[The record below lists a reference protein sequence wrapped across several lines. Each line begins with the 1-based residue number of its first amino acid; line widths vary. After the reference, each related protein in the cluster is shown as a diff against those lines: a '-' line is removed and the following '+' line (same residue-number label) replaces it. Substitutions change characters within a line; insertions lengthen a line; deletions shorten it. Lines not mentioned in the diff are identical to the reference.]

1 MPGRICFYGPERM
14 PADTGT
20 AALQARSLAVTGMA
34 WSDKLFKKRAFRL
47 AVWLCLAPIAVSA
60 EPLVAP
66 PTPLEAAL
74 ANLPQRCTAMP
85 DRLEPEALQRL
96 SAFYAAVHHQPVWN
110 SYATL
115 DGLLQQLAQLT
126 DDGLDPAQYQ
136 PERIREQLYQSSAA
150 PLHRECADILTSH
163 AYLEALHHLARGRLR
178 QADVEPIWRSPD
190 AAARDDSQQ
199 LLQIAVQGL
208 TDLPRAFEH
217 ARPALALYRDLRA
230 AYARLRLAP
239 LPAWRPVPTGA
250 TLRPGMSDERVPLL
264 RELLLAD
271 TGSPAALE
279 QRYDDELVEAVRRFQ
294 SQHGLEADGV
304 IGAGTLAALNVSP
317 ASRLDQIRIN
327 LERLRWISRDLE
339 PQSLLVDIAGARL
352 IYYRDSCPFWQT
364 RTQVGRQARQ
374 TPPLKSQIS
383 RLTLNPTWT
392 VPPTI
397 LQQDKLPLIRED
409 AGYLARHGMRVLDA
423 QGNDL
428 DPASVDWQA
437 PRNIM
442 LRQEAGPANP
452 LGQVA
457 IRFANPF
464 SVYLHDTPSKPL
476 FDRTDRALSSG
487 CVRVEGALQL
497 VDLLLDETERETVTR
512 LLQTGKTHEY
522 RLAHRTPI
530 LMAYWTAAVDDNGQ
544 LRYRPDVY
552 QRDAALLRALDAAR

>member
-1 MPGRICFYGPERM
+1 
-14 PADTGT
+14 
-20 AALQARSLAVTGMA
+20 MA
-34 WSDKLFKKRAFRL
+34 WSDKLFKKCAFRL
-47 AVWLCLAPIAVSA
+47 AVWLCLAPLAASA
-60 EPLVAP
+60 EPLVAT
-66 PTPLEAAL
+66 PTPLETAL
-74 ANLPQRCTAMP
+74 TNLPERCTAMP

-115 DGLLQQLAQLT
+115 DGLLQQLAQLA

-136 PERIREQLYQSSAA
+136 PARIREQLYQSSTA

-190 AAARDDSQQ
+190 AAERDDSRQ

-208 TDLPRAFEH
+208 ADLPQAFER

-239 LPAWRPVPTGA
+239 LPAWRPLPDGT

-264 RELLLAD
+264 RELLLAGA
-271 TGSPAALE
+271 GSTAALE
-279 QRYDDELVEAVRRFQ
+279 LRYDDELVEAVRRFQ
-294 SQHGLEADGV
+294 TRHGLEADGV

-317 ASRLDQIRIN
+317 ASRLDQVRIN
-327 LERLRWISRDLE
+327 LERLRWISRDIE

-374 TPPLKSQIS
+374 TPPLKSQIT

-428 DPASVDWQA
+428 DPASVDWHA

-497 VDLLLDETERETVTR
+497 VDLLLDEDERETVAR

-522 RLAHRTPI
+522 RLARRMPI
-530 LMAYWTAAVDDNGQ
+530 LMAYWTATVDDNGQ
-544 LRYRPDVY
+544 LRYRPDIY
-552 QRDAALLRALDAAR
+552 QRDAALLRALQATR

>member
-1 MPGRICFYGPERM
+1 
-14 PADTGT
+14 
-20 AALQARSLAVTGMA
+20 MA
-34 WSDKLFKKRAFRL
+34 WSDKLFKKCAFRL

-66 PTPLEAAL
+66 PTPLETAL
-74 ANLPQRCTAMP
+74 TNLPERCTAIP

-115 DGLLQQLAQLT
+115 DGLLQQLAQLA

-136 PERIREQLYQSSAA
+136 PVRIREQLYQSSTA

-163 AYLEALHHLARGRLR
+163 AYLEALHHLARGRLH

-190 AAARDDSQQ
+190 AAERDDSQQ

-208 TDLPRAFEH
+208 TNLPQAFER

-239 LPAWRPVPTGA
+239 LPAWRPLPDGT

-264 RELLLAD
+264 REMLLAGAAS
-271 TGSPAALE
+271 TAALE
-279 QRYDDELVEAVRRFQ
+279 PRYDDELVEAVRRFQ
-294 SQHGLEADGV
+294 TRHGLETDGV

-317 ASRLDQIRIN
+317 ASRLDQVRIN
-327 LERLRWISRDLE
+327 LERLRWISRDIE

-352 IYYRDSCPFWQT
+352 IYYRDSCPFWHT
-364 RTQVGRQARQ
+364 RTQVGRQTRQ
-374 TPPLKSQIS
+374 TPPLKSQIT

-428 DPASVDWQA
+428 DPASIDWHA

-476 FDRTDRALSSG
+476 FDLSQRALSSG

-497 VDLLLDETERETVTR
+497 VDLLLDEDERETVAR

-522 RLAHRTPI
+522 RLARRTPI
-530 LMAYWTAAVDDNGQ
+530 LMAYWTAAVDDTGQ
-544 LRYRPDVY
+544 LRYRPDIY